1 MVFHKMFH
9 SMWMSTQS
17 IEKQMFCLVHSKAT
31 YERHTNEIR
40 VHTSDVQITSEYI
53 RVTQE

>member
-9 SMWMSTQS
+9 SMWISTQS